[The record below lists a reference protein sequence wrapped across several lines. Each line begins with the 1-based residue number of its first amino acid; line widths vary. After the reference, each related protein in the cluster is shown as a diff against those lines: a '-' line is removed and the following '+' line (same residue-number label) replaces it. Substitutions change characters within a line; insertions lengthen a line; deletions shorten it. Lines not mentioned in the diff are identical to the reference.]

1 MSLIPVFFLY
11 MIILVI
17 FIIPGIGRQKN
28 AGYRPAIIFPGFSAH
43 DRMGISFFPSR
54 ISYQQEK
61 ISKASNQFKK
71 SGLNYV
77 FLENI
82 YRVFGYF

>member
-1 MSLIPVFFLY
+1 

-43 DRMGISFFPSR
+43 DRMGISFFSIKNLLPT
-54 ISYQQEK
+54 
-61 ISKASNQFKK
+61 
-71 SGLNYV
+71 G
-77 FLENI
+77 ENI
-82 YRVFGYF
+82 QSLKPV